1 MLAVLNEFV
10 HNVRLHFPA
19 IRIEHTR
26 RRHMPGRLLDMNDFS
41 EVLDQ
46 LVALVFRKVLN

>member
-1 MLAVLNEFV
+1 MLTVLNEFV
-10 HNVRLHFPA
+10 HDVRLYFWT

-41 EVLDQ
+41 EVL
-46 LVALVFRKVLN
+46 N